1 MLMAGLGGGTQGLP
15 EKRGFCLGRGST
27 RAAQNLSLR
36 QKGPET
42 LLPLDDSCL
51 PRAALLPSP
60 FLMALLSPQ
69 DDDVDPKKQKT
80 DEDD

>member
-1 MLMAGLGGGTQGLP
+1 MAILGGGTQGLP
-15 EKRGFCLGRGST
+15 EKRGLCLRGGNT

-36 QKGPET
+36 QKRDMKLPCLGVT
-42 LLPLDDSCL
+42 LACPQQPYS
-51 PRAALLPSP
+51 PSP